1 MFSGNGEAFKELKNA
16 EFNMKKENLYER
28 LRKSPAK
35 EI

>member
-16 EFNMKKENLYER
+16 EINMKKENLYER
-28 LRKSPAK
+28 IRKTPVK